1 MSAKPTVAD
10 SIRYSINIPRDP
22 KLAGIAAKAG
32 IPMGNVIGIWS
43 VVLCSAKESKKPG
56 HVSLSASEIANI
68 TEYELEMVEDVLSHL
83 HLRHL
88 MDGTRVA
95 NWDKYQVRND
105 SSAHRVAKLRAK
117 RKAEQAANETPKP
130 KPSFRQET
138 KVNHTLT
145 GNVTLHPATSERAV
159 DPHIRAAASFGIR
172 KMQQWG
178 VDTDLKFKGITS
190 DLTPLFRA
198 GIPEEFMEEIMNRM
212 WLKAESINQPIVSMR
227 YFVEPIKRAWQQANE
242 TVTIQGTNEN
252 GKRPHHQAAS
262 RNTGEDEQSRR
273 ESILKGLGVP
283 FDMDDRRTG
292 SD

>member
-10 SIRYSINIPRDP
+10 SFRYSIHTP
-22 KLAGIAAKAG
+22 KDAKLIGIAAKAG
-32 IPMGNVIGIWS
+32 IPMGNVIGIWT
-43 VVLCSAKESKKPG
+43 VILCAAKESKKPG

-68 TEYELEMVEDVLSHL
+68 TEYELEMVEDVMSHL

-88 MDGTRVA
+88 MDGNRVA
-95 NWDKYQVRND
+95 NWDKYQVRSD
-105 SSAHRVAKLRAK
+105 SSAPRVAKLRAK
-117 RKAEQAANETPKP
+117 RKAEQAANNPVKP

-138 KVNHTLT
+138 KVNQTLP

-159 DPHIRAAASFGIR
+159 DPHIRAASSFGLR
-172 KMQQWG
+172 KMKEWG

-190 DLTPLFRA
+190 DLTPLFRT
-198 GIPEEFMEEIMNRM
+198 GIPEEFMEEMMDRM
-212 WLKAESINQPIVSMR
+212 WLRAESIQQPIISMR

-242 TVTIQGTNEN
+242 PVITQGTNEN
-252 GKRPHHQAAS
+252 GKRTHHQAAT

-273 ESILKGLGVP
+273 ESILEGLGILV
-283 FDMDDRRTG
+283 DVDSRRTG